1 MVNSFI
7 ELLIKD
13 KIIPDESKEIYLYGI
28 YVIVFNL
35 IVVVDILLIGFILN
49 QLKYSIYFLIFWM
62 DMEIHLVKRGKATY
76 NGEIT
81 MLLGSHT
88 GRGAVRPG
96 GRHV

>member
-1 MVNSFI
+1 MKIFSNIMVNSFI

-49 QLKYSIYFLIFWM
+49 QLKYSIY
-62 DMEIHLVKRGKATY
+62 HLFRRYKNAQKD
-76 NGEIT
+76 
-81 MLLGSHT
+81 
-88 GRGAVRPG
+88 
-96 GRHV
+96 RH

>member
-1 MVNSFI
+1 MKIFSNIMVNSFI

-49 QLKYSIYFLIFWM
+49 NNNYFC
-62 DMEIHLVKRGKATY
+62 
-76 NGEIT
+76 
-81 MLLGSHT
+81 
-88 GRGAVRPG
+88 
-96 GRHV
+96 

>member
-1 MVNSFI
+1 MKIFSNIMVNSFI

-49 QLKYSIYFLIFWM
+49 QLKYSIYF
-62 DMEIHLVKRGKATY
+62 
-76 NGEIT
+76 
-81 MLLGSHT
+81 
-88 GRGAVRPG
+88 
-96 GRHV
+96 

>member
-49 QLKYSIYFLIFWM
+49 QLKYSIYFFILSFPLYEI
-62 DMEIHLVKRGKATY
+62 IHLISKILSSFSIKNNST
-76 NGEIT
+76 
-81 MLLGSHT
+81 
-88 GRGAVRPG
+88 
-96 GRHV
+96 